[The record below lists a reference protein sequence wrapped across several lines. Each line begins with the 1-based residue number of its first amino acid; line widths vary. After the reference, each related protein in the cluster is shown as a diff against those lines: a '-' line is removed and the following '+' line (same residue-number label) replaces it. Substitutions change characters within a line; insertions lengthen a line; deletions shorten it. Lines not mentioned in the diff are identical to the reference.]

1 MRQGIDMKVFITG
14 ASGFVGS
21 AVVTELLNA
30 GHQVVGLARSDAAA
44 TAVAATGAEVL
55 RGSLDDLDSLR
66 KGAAAADGV
75 IHCAFIHDFSNF
87 AASAEAD
94 RRAIETLGEV
104 LTGSNRPLI
113 VTAGTA
119 GLAPGRLVT
128 EEDASPAGVPRF
140 SESAGLALAE
150 HGVRVAVMRL
160 PPSVHG
166 KDDHGFVPQLIK
178 IARAKG
184 ISAYPGD
191 GANRWAAVH
200 RLDAARLYRL
210 TLESAPPGTRVHAIG
225 DEGVSSRSI
234 AETIG
239 RHLNLPV
246 KSVPVEQAAE
256 HFGWLGAFF
265 VMDIP
270 ASSALTQQRFGWH
283 PVQPGLLADLDQEHY
298 FQNGG

>member
-1 MRQGIDMKVFITG
+1 MKVFITG

-21 AVVTELLNA
+21 AVVAELLTA

-44 TAVAATGAEVL
+44 AAIAATGAEVL

-66 KGAAAADGV
+66 QGATAADGV

-87 AASAEAD
+87 AASAAAD

-128 EEDASPAGVPRF
+128 EKDAAPAGVPRF
-140 SESAGLALAE
+140 SEPAGLALAE
-150 HGVRVAVMRL
+150 HGVRVSVMRL

-166 KDDHGFVPQLIK
+166 EGDHGFVPQLIN

-184 ISAYPGD
+184 VSAYPGD

-210 TLESAPPGTRVHAIG
+210 ALENAPAGTLVHAIG
-225 DEGVSSRSI
+225 DEGVSSRAI

-246 KSVPVEQAAE
+246 SSVPVEQAAE

-265 VMDIP
+265 VMDLP
-270 ASSALTQQRFGWH
+270 ASSALTKQRFGWQ
-283 PVQPGLLADLDQEHY
+283 PVQPGLLADLDQDHY
-298 FQNGG
+298 FKNAR

>member
-1 MRQGIDMKVFITG
+1 MKVFITG

-21 AVVTELLNA
+21 AVVAELLTA
-30 GHQVVGLARSDAAA
+30 GHQVVGFARSDEAAA
-44 TAVAATGAEVL
+44 AIAATGAEVL

-66 KGAAAADGV
+66 RGATAADGV

-87 AASAEAD
+87 AASAAAD

-104 LTGSNRPLI
+104 LAGSNRPLI

-119 GLAPGRLVT
+119 GLAPGRLVR
-128 EEDASPAGVPRF
+128 EVDAAPAGVPRF
-140 SESAGLALAE
+140 SEPAGLALAE
-150 HGVRVAVMRL
+150 HGVRVSVMRL

-166 KDDHGFVPQLIK
+166 EGDHGFVPQLIH

-184 ISAYPGD
+184 VSAYPSD

-210 TLESAPPGTRVHAIG
+210 ALENAPAGTLVHAIG
-225 DEGVSSRSI
+225 DEGVSSRAI

-246 KSVPVEQAAE
+246 SSVPVEQTAE

-265 VMDIP
+265 VMDLP
-270 ASSALTQQRFGWH
+270 ASSALTQKRFGWQ
-283 PVQPGLLADLDQEHY
+283 PVQFGLLADLDQDHY
-298 FQNGG
+298 FKNAR

>member
-1 MRQGIDMKVFITG
+1 MMKVFITG

-21 AVVTELLNA
+21 AVVAELLTA

-44 TAVAATGAEVL
+44 AAIAATGAEVL

-66 KGAAAADGV
+66 QGATAADGV

-87 AASAEAD
+87 AASAAAD

-128 EEDASPAGVPRF
+128 EKDTAPAGVPRF
-140 SESAGLALAE
+140 SEPAGLALAE
-150 HGVRVAVMRL
+150 HGVRVSVMRL

-166 KDDHGFVPQLIK
+166 EGDHGFVPQLIN

-184 ISAYPGD
+184 VSAYPGD

-210 TLESAPPGTRVHAIG
+210 ALETAPAGTLVHAIG
-225 DEGVSSRSI
+225 DEGVSSRAI
-234 AETIG
+234 AEIIG

-246 KSVPVEQAAE
+246 SSVRVEQAAE

-265 VMDIP
+265 VMDLP
-270 ASSALTQQRFGWH
+270 ASSALTKQRFGWQ
-283 PVQPGLLADLDQEHY
+283 PVQPGLLADLDQDHY
-298 FQNGG
+298 FKNAR